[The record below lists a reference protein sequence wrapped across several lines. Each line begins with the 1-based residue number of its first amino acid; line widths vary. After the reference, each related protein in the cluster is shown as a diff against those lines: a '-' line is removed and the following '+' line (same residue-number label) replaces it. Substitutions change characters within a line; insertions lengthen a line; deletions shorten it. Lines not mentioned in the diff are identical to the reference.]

1 MTYDCIVIGGGAA
14 GMTAAIALGRKGKQ
28 VLVIEQ
34 CKELGKKLLATGNG
48 RCNFT
53 NSYYD
58 SNTYRGDALFAKTVY
73 EQFPYYKTI
82 EFMHS
87 IGVLQQEREG
97 YYYPYT
103 NQAKTVVQAML
114 EALVSANVTVCA
126 DRIVR
131 SIVRNQT
138 GVFHVRTSYGE
149 FDGVTVLLACGGKAS
164 SYFKQEESYGYKL
177 AEQLGH
183 KITSLVPALCAMKV
197 KEDIRLLK
205 GIRLK
210 GAVHLYADAS
220 LEDSIS
226 PLVQGE
232 LQFGAKGIS
241 GIPAFQVSR
250 YAAQELFL
258 GGTVYAMVDLLP
270 EYSSNDLKVLLSQAE
285 FDDNTTV
292 FSYLCGYVQPAV
304 AEWILKRLCFNVDS
318 RLSKLSETQWLSIM
332 SEMKQLRFE
341 ITGVD
346 DWSNAQV
353 TAGGVDTAHIDPGT
367 MESGCCPGCFFA
379 GEMVNVDGTCG
390 GYNIQFAISSA
401 MVAVKGIMNY
411 DVRETG
417 ERK

>member
-1 MTYDCIVIGGGAA
+1 MTYDCIIVGGGTA
-14 GMTAAIALGRKGKQ
+14 GMTAAITLGRNQKQ
-28 VLVIEQ
+28 VLLIEQ

-58 SNTYRGDALFAKTVY
+58 SNTYRGDALFAKAVY

-97 YYYPYT
+97 YFYPYT
-103 NQAKTVVQAML
+103 NQAKTVVLAML
-114 EALVSANVTVCA
+114 DALERNHVTICA

-131 SIVRNQT
+131 SIVRKQT
-138 GVFHVRTSYGE
+138 GEFHVRTSYGE
-149 FDGVTVLLACGGKAS
+149 FDARTILLACGGKAS
-164 SYFKQEESYGYKL
+164 SYFKQEKSYGYGL

-183 KITSLVPALCAMKV
+183 RLTPLYPALCAMKV
-197 KEDIRLLK
+197 SEDIRLLK
-205 GIRLK
+205 GVRLK
-210 GAVHLYADAS
+210 GTIHLYADAS

-232 LQFGAKGIS
+232 LQFSAKGIS

-250 YAAQELFL
+250 YAAQELSL

-270 EYSSNDLKVLLSQAE
+270 EYSSKDLRMLLSQAE
-285 FDDNTTV
+285 FDNDTTV
-292 FSYLCGYVQPAV
+292 FTYLCGYVQPAV
-304 AEWILKRLCFNVDS
+304 AEWLLKQIDFTGDS
-318 RLSKLSETQWLSIM
+318 RLAMLSETQWLSIV
-332 SEMKQLRFE
+332 SGMKQLRFE

-346 DWSNAQV
+346 DFDNAQV
-353 TAGGVDTAHIDPGT
+353 TAGGVETADIDPAT
-367 MESGCCPGCFFA
+367 MESRCCPGCFFA

-401 MVAVKGIMNY
+401 MVAAKGIM
-411 DVRETG
+411 DR
-417 ERK
+417 RDK